1 MMQIDSTQMQNVVS
15 EIQTEHADQEL
26 HWLISQVITPE
37 FPQIIEALGI
47 CSNLILY
54 NSPQHP
60 DAQKQIERGPEIK
73 LPVSSSKL
81 EALKGIIVR
90 DGAYVTQMTVQLKE
104 SHFNKILNKMTLKKP
119 VLLPQIIRA
128 KKSIDAAVGLI
139 ERASSEVLDD
149 NCDQEHTRLI
159 ALFHQML
166 CEIQIAKNSLQLP
179 TDPELVFPLNVT
191 PASSFSPVLTPNI
204 AVDLYISQAEVCVD
218 LKYLHQVQDHPWC
231 EIDSQ
236 GKSYVDKLRDD
247 MRLPSSHVSRSLTP
261 AAAQPLNM
269 ADIEQKIHQS
279 ASTTPDG
286 LRSQSNFVNN
296 VWNHILLKPKH
307 DPIDYITKC
316 VTYNNMV
323 VMVGKKI
330 EVSSPDPVLVS
341 ALTKLDSVEY
351 LVSSFLENLQ
361 KVVDSL
367 HQ

>member
-1 MMQIDSTQMQNVVS
+1 MVRDRLAGQ
-15 EIQTEHADQEL
+15 
-26 HWLISQVITPE
+26 
-37 FPQIIEALGI
+37 
-47 CSNLILY
+47 
-54 NSPQHP
+54 
-60 DAQKQIERGPEIK
+60 
-73 LPVSSSKL
+73 
-81 EALKGIIVR
+81 IVR
-90 DGAYVTQMTVQLKE
+90 GQAQGRHALAQLACQ
-104 SHFNKILNKMTLKKP
+104 P
-119 VLLPQIIRA
+119 VP
-128 KKSIDAAVGLI
+128 
-139 ERASSEVLDD
+139 
-149 NCDQEHTRLI
+149 
-159 ALFHQML
+159 
-166 CEIQIAKNSLQLP
+166 
-179 TDPELVFPLNVT
+179 DPGGP
-191 PASSFSPVLTPNI
+191 
-204 AVDLYISQAEVCVD
+204 
-218 LKYLHQVQDHPWC
+218 
-231 EIDSQ
+231 
-236 GKSYVDKLRDD
+236 
-247 MRLPSSHVSRSLTP
+247 
-261 AAAQPLNM
+261 QPLNM

>member
-1 MMQIDSTQMQNVVS
+1 MQVDHVRMQNVVS
-15 EIQTEHADQEL
+15 EIQTDHADKEL
-26 HWLISQVITPE
+26 HWLISRVITPE

-60 DAQKQIERGPEIK
+60 DLQKRIERGPEIK
-73 LPVSSSKL
+73 LPVSSTKL
-81 EALKGIIVR
+81 ETLKGIIIR
-90 DGAYVTQMTVQLKE
+90 DGAYITQMTVQLKE

-119 VLLPQIIRA
+119 VLLPQIITA
-128 KKSIDAAVGLI
+128 KKSIDTAVGII
-139 ERASSEVLDD
+139 ETVSSEAFDD
-149 NCDQEHTRLI
+149 NCDQKHTKLI
-159 ALFHQML
+159 EAFHQML
-166 CEIQIAKNSLQLP
+166 HEIQIAKNSLQLP
-179 TDPELVFPLNVT
+179 MDPELVFPLNVT
-191 PASSFSPVLTPNI
+191 PGSSFSPILTSNI

-218 LKYLHQVQDHPWC
+218 LKYLHPVQERPWC
-231 EIDSQ
+231 DIDTQ
-236 GKSYVDKLRDD
+236 GKSYIDKLRDE

-261 AAAQPLNM
+261 MAPQPLNM
-269 ADIEQKIHQS
+269 ADIEQKIHTS
-279 ASTTPDG
+279 TSTTPEG
-286 LRSQSNFVNN
+286 LHSQSNFVNN
-296 VWNHILLKPKH
+296 MWSHILLKPKH

-323 VMVGKKI
+323 VMIIKKI

>member
-1 MMQIDSTQMQNVVS
+1 MLVDSRQMQNVVS
-15 EIQTEHADQEL
+15 EIQTDHADQEL

-60 DAQKQIERGPEIK
+60 DEQKRIERGPEIK
-73 LPVSSSKL
+73 LPVSSTKL
-81 EALKGIIVR
+81 EALKGIVVR
-90 DGAYVTQMTVQLKE
+90 DGAYITQMTVQLKE

-119 VLLPQIIRA
+119 VLLPQIIEA
-128 KKSIDAAVGLI
+128 KKSINAAVGLI
-139 ERASSEVLDD
+139 ERASGEVLDD
-149 NCDQEHTRLI
+149 CDHQHTRLI
-159 ALFHQML
+159 AMFHEML
-166 CEIQIAKNSLQLP
+166 REIQIAKNSLQLP
-179 TDPELVFPLNVT
+179 TNPELVFPLNVT
-191 PASSFSPVLTPNI
+191 PGSSFSPTLTPNI

-218 LKYLHQVQDHPWC
+218 LKYLHLVQDHPWC
-231 EIDSQ
+231 EIDSE

-247 MRLPSSHVSRSLTP
+247 MRLPSSHASRASTP
-261 AAAQPLNM
+261 AVTQPLNI
-269 ADIEQKIHQS
+269 ADIEQKINQS
-279 ASTTPDG
+279 TSTTPDG
-286 LRSQSNFVNN
+286 LRTQSNFVNN
-296 VWNHILLKPKH
+296 MWNHILLKPKH

-316 VTYNNMV
+316 ITYNNMV
-323 VMVGKKI
+323 VMVVKKI

-341 ALTKLDSVEY
+341 ALTKLDSIEY